1 MPIRR
6 CWSSAYSKQICC
18 LSDVNRV
25 PIHPNPVSIRS
36 CANPMRIQ
44 RLSHAD
50 PAQILSQSNAN
61 PSIPIQCQFMPIR
74 CQLNT
79 NPFQSDANLMPIWC
93 QSDVDLMSIWRQSK
107 AYLTPILRQSD
118 ANLMPIRCQSDDY
131 QAPIQWQSGT
141 NPMSIKHR
149 SNANPFQ
156 SDANLISIRC
166 QSIPIWRQYNANPT
180 SIRSSANSLPILLIL
195 WQSDV
200 NPVPIPDS
208 RSDTNPTIYVQI
220 LSQSSAN
227 LISIQS
233 QSRVNPCQSKHQPI
247 TIWGQSSPI
256 WCQSSPIWCQ
266 SDVDPMPIVCQS
278 IPIRCQSS
286 VNLMTIK
293 SQSCANPLAIRCQS
307 DVNLAPIQ

>member
-93 QSDVDLMSIWRQSK
+93 RSDVDLTPIQSISH
-107 AYLTPILRQSD
+107 ANLTPIWRQSD
-118 ANLMPIRCQSDDY
+118 ANPLSIR
-131 QAPIQWQSGT
+131 WLSGT
-141 NPMSIKHR
+141 NPMTIRHQ
-149 SNANPFQ
+149 SNVNQAPIQ
-156 SDANLISIRC
+156 C
-166 QSIPIWRQYNANPT
+166 QSIPIWC
-180 SIRSSANSLPILLIL
+180 
-195 WQSDV
+195 QSYL
-200 NPVPIPDS
+200 NPVPIHP
-208 RSDTNPTIYVQI
+208 
-220 LSQSSAN
+220 N
-227 LISIQS
+227 LT
-233 QSRVNPCQSKHQPI
+233 PI
-247 TIWGQSSPI
+247 
-256 WCQSSPIWCQ
+256 
-266 SDVDPMPIVCQS
+266 
-278 IPIRCQSS
+278 
-286 VNLMTIK
+286 
-293 SQSCANPLAIRCQS
+293 
-307 DVNLAPIQ
+307 